1 MQQTKQQI
9 AAQQLSQQLAA
20 VQQIEKSDSKSS
32 QLSSDEIMYEATAQ
46 VTSAMSMA
54 NTAQIVTT
62 QQSSSASMASASAS
76 TMHHQSARIIP
87 RQRFSP

>member
-62 QQSSSASMASASAS
+62 QQSSSSSMASASAS

-87 RQRFSP
+87 RQ